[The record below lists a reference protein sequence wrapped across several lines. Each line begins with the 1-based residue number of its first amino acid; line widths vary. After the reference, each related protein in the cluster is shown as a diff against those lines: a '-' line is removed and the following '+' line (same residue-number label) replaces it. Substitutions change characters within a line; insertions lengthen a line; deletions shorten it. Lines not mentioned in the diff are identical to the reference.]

1 MYYEITFPHLGLS
14 FNPSRVAFSL
24 FGKPVYWY
32 GIIIALGFVLAVWYC
47 CRRAPEFG
55 ITTDQVIDM
64 LIVAVPTAII
74 CARAYYCVF
83 NWEAYRDNPISLLY
97 IWNGGLA
104 IYGGVIGG
112 FAAAAIFCRVKK
124 LRPAAMLDLGGFGF
138 PIGQAIGRWGNFF
151 NREAFG
157 VIKAGADP
165 FFKMGLAD
173 ATGAVLYVH
182 PTFLYESVWNAVGF
196 VLLHVW
202 SKRRKFDGQVFL
214 LYLAWY
220 GLGRGLIE
228 GLRADSLYLGATNLR
243 VSQLLAYAS
252 CLAAVA
258 LLFYNLVMKDHEPE
272 ELFVNQGKA
281 AAAGEK
287 ENAPEA
293 DRDAMEEAAEG
304 EMNVT
309 EMDRKG
315 EE

>member
-24 FGKPVYWY
+24 LGKPVYWY
-32 GIIIALGFVLAVWYC
+32 GVIIAVGFVLAVLYC

-124 LRPAAMLDLGGFGF
+124 LSPAAMLDLGGFGF
-138 PIGQAIGRWGNFF
+138 LIGQAIGRWGNFF

-182 PTFLYESVWNAVGF
+182 PTFLYESAWNAAGF
-196 VLLHVW
+196 VLLHLL

-258 LLFYNLVMKDHEPE
+258 LLFYHLVMKDHEPE
-272 ELFVNQGKA
+272 DLFVNRVKA
-281 AAAGEK
+281 AEK
-287 ENAPEA
+287 PEEEPEETDA
-293 DRDAMEEAAEG
+293 NESDREG
-304 EMNVT
+304 E
-309 EMDRKG
+309 E
-315 EE
+315 